1 MAEQKIKYHSFS
13 ASDVGRKRTNNE
25 DNFGEI
31 TVELG
36 KAFIVCDGM
45 GGHAAGEKASEIAV
59 QTIQDFFKTNEY
71 DNIPSLLTEAIQ
83 HANSNIWEEAQNDPS
98 LKGMG
103 TTCVVVFVHNN
114 GEVYIG
120 HVGDSR
126 CYLLNDDQNLTV
138 LTRDHSYVQF
148 LIETGEIQPE
158 EAFNH
163 PSKNRILKALGIDEH
178 ITPEVTSEPHKLPVN
193 STLVLCTDGLNDM
206 LTDNE
211 IKQLLITNSGC
222 EEQTK
227 QLIEAAL
234 EKGGK
239 DNVTI
244 TIIQFLETPFEQAML
259 IEKEGAKAGSF
270 KKVFF
275 SVSIFIVL
283 LGLLVFLF
291 WPIDLK
297 GTLKEE
303 NVEDEKEIVIEAVPA
318 EAEVDVLEVPQ
329 LPKQDTPVNSEII
342 ETQPVADERLERL
355 DTIEVPSNRVVKDSV
370 QSNSEIQRTEDA
382 PPEVND
388 TVIDQQKF

>member
-1 MAEQKIKYHSFS
+1 
-13 ASDVGRKRTNNE
+13 
-25 DNFGEI
+25 
-31 TVELG
+31 
-36 KAFIVCDGM
+36 M

-59 QTIQDFFKTNEY
+59 QTIQDFFKTNES

-83 HANSNIWEEAQNDPS
+83 HANSNIWEEALNDPS

-126 CYLLNDDQNLTV
+126 CYLLSDHQELSV

-178 ITPEVTSEPHKLPVN
+178 ITPEVTIEPHKFPVDC
-193 STLVLCTDGLNDM
+193 TLVLCTDGLNDM
-206 LTDNE
+206 LTDDE
-211 IKQLLITNSGC
+211 IKHLLIANSGC

-239 DNVTI
+239 DNITI
-244 TIIQFLETPFEQAML
+244 TIIKL
-259 IEKEGAKAGSF
+259 IESPFQQTIRNGKEDAKARSL
-270 KKVFF
+270 KKLFF
-275 SVSIFIVL
+275 SVVVFLVII
-283 LGLLVFLF
+283 GLMLFLF
-291 WPIDLK
+291 WPIDVK
-297 GTLKEE
+297 QTPEDKA
-303 NVEDEKEIVIEAVPA
+303 VEDEKEMVIESVPA
-318 EAEVDVLEVPQ
+318 EAEVDDLEEPH
-329 LPKQDTPVNSEII
+329 LPKQDIPVTSEII
-342 ETQPVADERLERL
+342 ETQPVADERP
-355 DTIEVPSNRVVKDSV
+355 DTTEVPSNSAIEDSV
-370 QSNSEIQRTEDA
+370 PSNSEIERIEEA
-382 PPEVND
+382 PPQVKD
-388 TVIDQQKF
+388 TLMDQQKF